1 MKRVIRLTED
11 DLKKI
16 IKKVITEQENT
27 SSVFSRDDFDVK
39 LFVKRRIP
47 FINNLMNKGAFISLE
62 KTDDVFEHRDNVI
75 ALICDYL
82 YKESRVDF
90 TNPQYDDMF
99 EFVREL
105 YGDIFVDE
113 YERNQSRLLG
123 KLNKK

>member
-1 MKRVIRLTED
+1 MKRVIRLTEG

-16 IKKVITEQENT
+16 IKKVITEKE
-27 SSVFSRDDFDVK
+27 DDFDVK

-47 FINNLMNKGAFISLE
+47 FINELLSGEDLLSLFPSLGE
-62 KTDDVFEHRDNVI
+62 SSNDAYEYRDNATSI
-75 ALICDYL
+75 ICDFL
-82 YKESRVDF
+82 YRESRVDF

-113 YERNQSRLLG
+113 WERNQSRLLG
-123 KLNKK
+123 K

>member
-16 IKKVITEQENT
+16 IKKVITEQE
-27 SSVFSRDDFDVK
+27 DDFDVK

-62 KTDDVFEHRDNVI
+62 KTDDVFEHRDNATSI
-75 ALICDYL
+75 ICDFL
-82 YKESRVDF
+82 YRESRVDF

-105 YGDIFVDE
+105 YGDILVDQ
-113 YERNQSRLLG
+113 YHSNQPMPSD
-123 KLNKK
+123 

>member
-1 MKRVIRLTED
+1 
-11 DLKKI
+11 
-16 IKKVITEQENT
+16 
-27 SSVFSRDDFDVK
+27 
-39 LFVKRRIP
+39 
-47 FINNLMNKGAFISLE
+47 MNKGAFISLE
-62 KTDDVFEHRDNVI
+62 KTDDVFEHRDNVV

>member
-1 MKRVIRLTED
+1 MKRVIRLTEG

-16 IKKVITEQENT
+16 IKKVITEKE
-27 SSVFSRDDFDVK
+27 DDFDVK

-62 KTDDVFEHRDNVI
+62 KTDDVFEHRDNVV

-113 YERNQSRLLG
+113 FERNQSRLLG